1 MYRLPDTFFF
11 VDGNVIRVDYLR
23 TLVMIN
29 FKERCWRWRPNARKS
44 QRKIRDASL
53 TSTRCRWF
61 SLFWNHGG
69 SRTRLMVLITA
80 RCLQSM
86 TLLETILTVN
96 ETALTRDLCC
106 GFMRHNDICARSAVY
121 ILHSCLAEKRMIYW
135 NSIELFVDWLFSSN
149 IPWPLLVY

>member
-11 VDGNVIRVDYLR
+11 VDWIVIRVDYLR

-29 FKERCWRWRPNARKS
+29 FKELCWRWRSNARKS
-44 QRKIRDASL
+44 HLCQPLVDG
-53 TSTRCRWF
+53 
-61 SLFWNHGG
+61 SLFFWNRGC
-69 SRTRLMVLITA
+69 SRTRLMLLITA

-86 TLLETILTVN
+86 TLLESILTVN
-96 ETALTRDLCC
+96 ETALTRDLYC

-135 NSIELFVDWLFSSN
+135 NSIELFVNWLFSSN
-149 IPWPLLVY
+149 IPWPLLAY